1 MINLVSPKRILV
13 LSWNLKPQV
22 DRSCWVLAC
31 DFVWRLNI
39 ENISYIYKCM
49 CIPYTVYP
57 FLEFHYQLIVAGL
70 AEKLMEIDR
79 AMMFSCLP
87 AEATGGGTGACR
99 PGCLETDCWACA
111 QVGRALVVIV
121 IVVMVVIDHITICRE
136 TVSDYSWHP
145 DFLQALGIRS
155 LRGWLLLSTTG
166 CTNSFESDPFG
177 ALRGLALRDVWL
189 KKLGSLYT
197 IYMYN
202 YYISKWVWHR
212 IHVPLSSKWY
222 IYIYMHAYW
231 WWIHFRHL

>member
-1 MINLVSPKRILV
+1 
-13 LSWNLKPQV
+13 
-22 DRSCWVLAC
+22 
-31 DFVWRLNI
+31 
-39 ENISYIYKCM
+39 M

-70 AEKLMEIDR
+70 AEKLMEIDH

-99 PGCLETDCWACA
+99 PGCLETDCWAWA

-166 CTNSFESDPFG
+166 CTTSFESDPFG

-189 KKLGSLYT
+189 KKLGSLY
-197 IYMYN
+197 I
-202 YYISKWVWHR
+202 I
-212 IHVPLSSKWY
+212 
-222 IYIYMHAYW
+222 
-231 WWIHFRHL
+231 